1 MYNDIRGDFMSL
13 VTENTGKAIRTFRKK
28 NKLTVQEL
36 ADRICKSKATVS
48 KYESGKISLD
58 LDTLFDIAQVLQV
71 RLEQLLY
78 MPPENVPTET
88 VTVPNFFK
96 NLNHMYIY
104 MYDGRNNHLNR
115 TIINVFPENQHIFPA
130 IMYMNI
136 KNYDEYQNCENTYTG
151 TISHYD
157 ALTTMEFQ
165 NQDTYMEKYIIRIL
179 ASFLDAPTK
188 WAMGFGVS
196 SRPLMPVAT
205 KMLIS
210 KKILP
215 ETDDL
220 IKSLMISKEDIRRMK
235 QYNML
240 SFV

>member
-1 MYNDIRGDFMSL
+1 MSL

-28 NKLTVQEL
+28 NNLTVQEL

-48 KYESGKISLD
+48 KYESGKISMD
-58 LDTLFDIAQVLQV
+58 LDTLFEIAQVLQV

-78 MPPENVPTET
+78 IPSENPVTENT
-88 VTVPNFFK
+88 DTPNFFK
-96 NLNHMYIY
+96 NLSRMYAY
-104 MYDGRNNHLNR
+104 VYDGRDAHLNR
-115 TIINVFPENQHIFPA
+115 IVIDILPEDHHAFPA
-130 IMYMNI
+130 MMYMNI
-136 KNYDEYQNCENTYTG
+136 KNYEEYQNCENTYTG
-151 TISHYD
+151 IISHYD

-165 NQDTYMEKYIIRIL
+165 NQDTYIEKYIIRVL

-196 SRPLMPVAT
+196 SRPFMPVTT

-215 ETDDL
+215 ETDAL

-240 SFV
+240 SFI

>member
-1 MYNDIRGDFMSL
+1 MSL

-78 MPPENVPTET
+78 MPQENVPTET

-115 TIINVFPENQHIFPA
+115 TIIDVFPENQHIFPA

-136 KNYDEYQNCENTYTG
+136 KNYYSN
-151 TISHYD
+151 
-157 ALTTMEFQ
+157 L
-165 NQDTYMEKYIIRIL
+165 
-179 ASFLDAPTK
+179 
-188 WAMGFGVS
+188 
-196 SRPLMPVAT
+196 PL
-205 KMLIS
+205 
-210 KKILP
+210 
-215 ETDDL
+215 
-220 IKSLMISKEDIRRMK
+220 
-235 QYNML
+235 
-240 SFV
+240 

>member
-1 MYNDIRGDFMSL
+1 
-13 VTENTGKAIRTFRKK
+13 
-28 NKLTVQEL
+28 
-36 ADRICKSKATVS
+36 
-48 KYESGKISLD
+48 
-58 LDTLFDIAQVLQV
+58 
-71 RLEQLLY
+71 
-78 MPPENVPTET
+78 
-88 VTVPNFFK
+88 
-96 NLNHMYIY
+96 
-104 MYDGRNNHLNR
+104 
-115 TIINVFPENQHIFPA
+115 
-130 IMYMNI
+130 MYMNI

-165 NQDTYMEKYIIRIL
+165 NQDTYIENIL
-179 ASFLDAPTK
+179 S
-188 WAMGFGVS
+188 VS
-196 SRPLMPVAT
+196 SRRFRCSHQMGHGIRRFFPTINARRYQNAYF
-205 KMLIS
+205 

>member
-1 MYNDIRGDFMSL
+1 MSL

-136 KNYDEYQNCENTYTG
+136 KNYNEYLYRKIYYPHPRVVFRCSHQMGHGIRRFFPTINARRYQNAYFKKNSPG
-151 TISHYD
+151 NRRPHQISD
-157 ALTTMEFQ
+157 DFQ
-165 NQDTYMEKYIIRIL
+165 RGYPPHEAIQHAIFR
-179 ASFLDAPTK
+179 
-188 WAMGFGVS
+188 
-196 SRPLMPVAT
+196 
-205 KMLIS
+205 IS
-210 KKILP
+210 KKTGLWNKILHKP
-215 ETDDL
+215 
-220 IKSLMISKEDIRRMK
+220 
-235 QYNML
+235 
-240 SFV
+240 FF

>member
-1 MYNDIRGDFMSL
+1 MSL
-13 VTENTGKAIRTFRKK
+13 ITENTGKAIRTFRKK
-28 NKLTVQEL
+28 KHLTVQEL
-36 ADRICKSKATVS
+36 ADQLCKSKATVS

-58 LDTLFDIAQVLQV
+58 LDTLADIAQALDVTV
-71 RLEQLLY
+71 DQLLY
-78 MPPENVPTET
+78 IPAPPKPKAVQTMPT
-88 VTVPNFFK
+88 FFK
-96 NLNHMYIY
+96 DLNRMYLYI
-104 MYDGRNNHLNR
+104 YDGRDNHLNR
-115 TIINVFPENQHIFPA
+115 IVIDVLPERNNTFPA

-136 KNYDEYQNCENTYTG
+136 KNYDEYQICENTYMG

-165 NQDTYMEKYIIRIL
+165 NQDTYIEKYIIRVL

>member
-1 MYNDIRGDFMSL
+1 MSL

-28 NKLTVQEL
+28 KNMTLQEL
-36 ADRICKSKATVS
+36 ADHLCKSKATVS
-48 KYESGKISLD
+48 KYESGKISID
-58 LDTLFDIAQVLQV
+58 LDTLVDIASALQV
-71 RLEQLLY
+71 SVEQLIYIPTPLQ
-78 MPPENVPTET
+78 PSAPLTVPT
-88 VTVPNFFK
+88 FFK
-96 NLNHMYIY
+96 GLNQMYMYIY
-104 MYDGRNNHLNR
+104 DGRDNHLNR
-115 TIINVFPENQHIFPA
+115 IVIDVLPERQHIFPA

-136 KNYDEYQNCENTYTG
+136 KNYEEYQICENTYIG

-165 NQDTYMEKYIIRIL
+165 NQDTYIEKYMIRVL

-215 ETDDL
+215 ESEEL
-220 IKSLMISKEDIRRMK
+220 IKSLLISKEDIRRMK